1 MIAPED
7 VPVTVA
13 VPVNEGLKV
22 LEELEEAVWVLDAVL
37 AAEGVF
43 V

>member
-1 MIAPED
+1 
-7 VPVTVA
+7 VPVTVG

-22 LEELEEAVWVLDAVL
+22 LEGLVEAVCELEFVM